1 MQLGSRGFAKA
12 NSFLEIH
19 MSTVYWSVG
28 LLLVGLLI
36 VFLELFIPSAGVLG
50 ILAAICLISAIIV
63 AFLHSVTTGLIVL
76 LVTLVAVP
84 ILLAIMV
91 KIWPHTPIGRRVMIG
106 KMKAEEVMPQNEVYT
121 EIKNLVGQLGVAK
134 TKMLPSGSVVIND
147 RKYDALSD
155 GFAIEAGQ
163 AIKVSAVKGNRILV
177 QPYEGE
183 NDPTDLPARDRDV
196 LSQPIEGLGLGDIDI
211 DELE

>member
-1 MQLGSRGFAKA
+1 
-12 NSFLEIH
+12 
-19 MSTVYWSVG
+19 MSSIYWSVG

-50 ILAAICLISAIIV
+50 ILAAICLISSIV
-63 AFLHSVTTGLIVL
+63 IAFMHSVTTGLIVL
-76 LVTLVAVP
+76 VATLLAVP
-84 ILLAIMV
+84 ILLALMV

-106 KMKAEEVMPQNEVYT
+106 KMKAEEVLPQTEAYT
-121 EIKNLVGQLGVAK
+121 EVKTLVGQLGVAK
-134 TKMLPSGSVVIND
+134 TKMLPSGTVVIND
-147 RKYDALSD
+147 KKYDALSD

-177 QPYEGE
+177 QPYDGQDDSTE
-183 NDPTDLPARDRDV
+183 LPARDRDV
-196 LSQPIEGLGLGDIDI
+196 LSQPIEGLGIGDIDI